1 MTVSESTGHVGI
13 TTSVYTIRSVVKT
26 TASGAIFQVQ
36 RGSKKGM
43 AEEFGTFKIRR
54 LN

>member
-1 MTVSESTGHVGI
+1 VTVSESTGHVGI
-13 TTSVYTIRSVVKT
+13 TTSVYAIKSAVKT
-26 TASGAIFQVQ
+26 TASGAIFRVQ

-43 AEEFGTFKIRR
+43 AEEFGHFKIRR